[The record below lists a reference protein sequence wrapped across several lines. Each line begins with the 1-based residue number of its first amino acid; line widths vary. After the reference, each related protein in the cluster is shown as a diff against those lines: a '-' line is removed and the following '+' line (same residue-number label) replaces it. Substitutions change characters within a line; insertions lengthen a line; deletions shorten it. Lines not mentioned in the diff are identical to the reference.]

1 MNSKSG
7 NCTSSVTVT
16 ENFMKGV
23 VFPSGSQ
30 LQVCIENGKKEG
42 KGTVLSPSSITL
54 AELHYQNDML
64 NGLCILFNE
73 KGEKEK
79 ECFYENDKQ
88 IGLVG
93 EYKDG
98 KLVSAGY
105 YSDWEDYKKT
115 YEFKDNQMT
124 EYSGLGKYEGGYKYE
139 VDVNGIHVLKEGK
152 GIFSNYEKI
161 YKGLWKNDLA
171 QGDGTYKG
179 KAGVWKNGALQIND
193 DEKEECLKEG
203 IIDYAKEDGA
213 VVYIGE
219 IEKGYGLL
227 LVDGKWEGGQW
238 RDGVLETDT
247 SNYSFKNCSFNV
259 VKDGLSTSVISNIHL
274 VFIPSMSLNDINVVI
289 DNNMITISDSHYVR
303 ELKSHRIIY
312 RIMMKRDSK
321 Y

>member
-30 LQVCIENGKKEG
+30 LQVCIEDGKKEG

-54 AELHYQNDML
+54 AELHYQNDLL
-64 NGLCILFNE
+64 NGLRILYNE

-93 EYKDG
+93 KYKDG

-105 YSDWEDYKKT
+105 YSDWEDYKKM
-115 YEFKDNQMT
+115 YEFTDDKMT
-124 EYSGLGKYEGGYKYE
+124 EYGRLGKYEGGYKYE
-139 VDVNGIHVLKEGK
+139 GGVNGIHISKEGK
-152 GIFSNYEKI
+152 GVFRKDGKEVYYE
-161 YKGLWKNDLA
+161 GSWKNDLA
-171 QGDGTYKG
+171 HGDGTYKENVG
-179 KAGVWKNGALQIND
+179 KWKNGTIQIND
-193 DEKEECLKEG
+193 DDKEKYLKDG
-203 IIDYAKEDGA
+203 IFGYAKEDGT

-219 IEKGYGLL
+219 IEKGYGFI

-238 RDGVLETDT
+238 KDGVLETNT
-247 SNYSFKNCSFNV
+247 SNYSFTNDSFNV
-259 VKDGLSTSVISNIHL
+259 MKDGLSTSVISIIHL
-274 VFIPSMSLNDINVVI
+274 VFIPSMSLKDVNVVI
-289 DNNMITISDSHYVR
+289 DNDMITISDSYYVK
-303 ELKSHRIIY
+303 ELKSHRIISY
-312 RIMMKRDSK
+312 YK
-321 Y
+321 

>member
-1 MNSKSG
+1 M
-7 NCTSSVTVT
+7 
-16 ENFMKGV
+16 
-23 VFPSGSQ
+23 
-30 LQVCIENGKKEG
+30 
-42 KGTVLSPSSITL
+42 
-54 AELHYQNDML
+54 
-64 NGLCILFNE
+64 
-73 KGEKEK
+73 
-79 ECFYENDKQ
+79 
-88 IGLVG
+88 
-93 EYKDG
+93 
-98 KLVSAGY
+98 
-105 YSDWEDYKKT
+105 
-115 YEFKDNQMT
+115 
-124 EYSGLGKYEGGYKYE
+124 
-139 VDVNGIHVLKEGK
+139 
-152 GIFSNYEKI
+152 
-161 YKGLWKNDLA
+161 
-171 QGDGTYKG
+171 
-179 KAGVWKNGALQIND
+179 
-193 DEKEECLKEG
+193 KEG

-289 DNNMITISDSHYVR
+289 DNNIITISDSHYVR